1 MLDVNSLNELREV
14 LEGSANPIFY
24 YDNDADGLCSFLLLR
39 RWLGRGYGIAIRGHP
54 GLGKDFAKKA
64 KELGADKV
72 FVLDK
77 PVIER
82 EFFEEVGNYGL
93 EIVIIDHHKDSLEYK
108 DREGVVLYNDY
119 SEEDNAGRP
128 VSAICYDLIG
138 NRDES
143 WIAMMGCVADHYL
156 PEFVEEFKEKFGEY
170 WNSEIEEPFDAYYGS
185 EIGRLAMALNFGL
198 KDSTSN
204 IVKLQKYLSKIR
216 NPNQVLAE
224 VSGNDDFRKKYGF
237 LKSKFDSLISDES
250 NIHENGKILFFDYS
264 GDVSMSSDIANY
276 LSYKYKDKI
285 LVVAYKSQGFANIS
299 IRGKK
304 VRDIL
309 EKVLEKVEGSGGG
322 HEDAVG
328 ARIGSKDLEEFKE
341 SFKEEFENSLI

>member
-1 MLDVNSLNELREV
+1 MLDANSLNELREV

-77 PVIER
+77 PVIGE
-82 EFFEEVGNYGL
+82 EFFEEIREYGL
-93 EIVIIDHHKDSLEYK
+93 EIVIIDHHKDSLDYAN
-108 DREGVVLYNDY
+108 REGVVLYNDY
-119 SEEDNAGRP
+119 SEEDGAGRP
-128 VSAICYDLIG
+128 VSSICYELVG
-138 NRDES
+138 NKGES
-143 WIAMMGCVADHYL
+143 WIAMMGCIADHYL
-156 PEFVEEFKEKFGEY
+156 PEFVDDFKEKFGEY
-170 WNSEIEEPFDAYYGS
+170 WNSGIEKPFDAYYGS
-185 EIGRLAMALNFGL
+185 EIGKLAMALNFGL

-204 IVKLQKYLSKIR
+204 IVKLQKYLSKIKG
-216 NPNQVLAE
+216 PDQILAE
-224 VSGNDDFRKKYGF
+224 VSGNDDFRKKYNF
-237 LKSKFDSLISDES
+237 LKGKFDGLISDES
-250 NIHENGKILFFDYS
+250 NIKEIGKILFFDYS

-285 LVVAYKSQGFANIS
+285 LVVAYTSQGFVNIS
-299 IRGKK
+299 IRGSK
-304 VRDIL
+304 VRDAL
-309 EKVLEKVEGSGGG
+309 EKVLEKVDGNGGG

-328 ARIGSKDLEEFKE
+328 ARIGSKDLEEFKVI
-341 SFKEEFENSLI
+341 FEASVNG